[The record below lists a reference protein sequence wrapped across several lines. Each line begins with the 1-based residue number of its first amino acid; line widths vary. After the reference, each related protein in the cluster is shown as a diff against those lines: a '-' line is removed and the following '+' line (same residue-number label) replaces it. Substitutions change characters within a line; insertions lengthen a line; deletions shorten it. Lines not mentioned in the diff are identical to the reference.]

1 MNLDKPCYRQYITVI
16 FREMNM
22 LDIVHLRLYPAW
34 PFIQLPLKE
43 VYYDTC
49 YIFTYD
55 DKGSGQ
61 ETSFTTKM

>member
-1 MNLDKPCYRQYITVI
+1 
-16 FREMNM
+16 MNM

-43 VYYDTC
+43 VYYDTFH
-49 YIFTYD
+49 IFTYD